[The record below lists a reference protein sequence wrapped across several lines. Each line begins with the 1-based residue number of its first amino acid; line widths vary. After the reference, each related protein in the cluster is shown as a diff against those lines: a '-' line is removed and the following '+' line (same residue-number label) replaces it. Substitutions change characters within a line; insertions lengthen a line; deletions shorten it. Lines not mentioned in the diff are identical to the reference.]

1 MHYLISYPRSGNHL
15 IRFIVEYITS
25 QPTLGCSKNDK
36 PVCCNKY
43 PNENLMNHVQKDAT
57 PILQKI
63 HHYPKHDEPDS
74 IIFVVRDYR
83 ECITKYLKYKFY
95 PITKEVRIEIKRYF
109 DTLLKCL
116 RCNKSTHMVSYDALM
131 INTKKVIYKM
141 MTFILLNNHN
151 INDVDYHQVSAH
163 MDQFIE
169 KSDKLT
175 RECALATNRHWGGYN
190 SQSQLKFHILNVPFC
205 HRLMFEEEIIKVFN
219 DYNSAEKSMLEKV
232 LKPYDMRRV
241 DYVLC
246 PSGGLCNRLRS
257 IFSLLEC
264 FRNQKKTPLRL
275 VVYWKSSSHCVQH
288 FDDLF
293 IPMTEYNSSQLLIIK
308 KENNKFHKDIYID
321 AKVSSTHFPNTSTP
335 TTTEAE
341 EVVTLP
347 FHCTTNSNNHVVDIS
362 SYFEYLCPSK
372 QIQKRISTLKEQIG
386 EQYIALHVRRTDH
399 TELAKSKKRFTTNE
413 DFFAFIDNHD
423 LSSHFPF
430 IYLATDNQETQEL
443 FKRRYGTRVVVNKE
457 IKTTEKLRQTTEA
470 DAVVDLFMC
479 QGAVSFKGSGYSSF
493 SDTIQYLRNLHE
505 SPQYNISF

>member
-36 PVCCNKY
+36 PVCYNKY
-43 PNENLMNHVQKDAT
+43 PNEELMNHVVKDAT

-63 HHYPKHDEPDS
+63 HHYPKHEEPDS

-95 PITKEVRIEIKRYF
+95 PITNEVRVEIKRYF
-109 DTLLKCL
+109 ETLLKCL

-131 INTKKVIYKM
+131 LNTKKVIYKM

-175 RECALATNRHWGGYN
+175 QECALATNRHWGGYN
-190 SQSQLKFHILNVPFC
+190 SKSQLKFHILNVPFC
-205 HRLMFEEEIIKVFN
+205 HRLSFEEEIIKVFN
-219 DYNSAEKSMLEKV
+219 DYNAEEKSILEKA
-232 LKPYDMRRV
+232 LKPYDMGRV

-257 IFSLLEC
+257 MFSLLEHC
-264 FRNQKKTPLRL
+264 KNQKNTPLRL

-293 IPMTEYNSSQLLIIK
+293 EPITEFDSSQLLIIK
-308 KENNKFHKDIYID
+308 EENNPFHTDIYVD
-321 AKVSSTHFPNTSTP
+321 AKVSTTHFPNTSIPTATETEETTP
-335 TTTEAE
+335 
-341 EVVTLP
+341 P
-347 FHCTTNSNNHVVDIS
+347 FYRTNHVVDIS
-362 SYFEYLCPSK
+362 SYFEYLTPSK
-372 QIQKRISTLKEQIG
+372 QIQKRISTLKKQIG

-413 DFFAFIDNHD
+413 DFFAFIKTHD
-423 LSSHFPF
+423 SSSPFPL

-443 FKRRYGTRVVVNKE
+443 FKRRYGTRIFVNKE
-457 IKTTEKLRQTTEA
+457 IKRTEKLRQTTEA

-479 QGAVSFKGSGYSSF
+479 RSAVSFKGSGYSSF